1 MCAVEGVELKPVA
14 MATEGIVAGLTEE
27 EEAVTVDVSDDGI
40 EVVVEG
46 GGAVEGGHKNGGEEE
61 EHYPHEEQ
69 LALKVL
75 RNYSSLVY

>member
-1 MCAVEGVELKPVA
+1 M
-14 MATEGIVAGLTEE
+14 
-27 EEAVTVDVSDDGI
+27 
-40 EVVVEG
+40 EVRDLQGEG

-75 RNYSSLVY
+75 TKYSSLVY